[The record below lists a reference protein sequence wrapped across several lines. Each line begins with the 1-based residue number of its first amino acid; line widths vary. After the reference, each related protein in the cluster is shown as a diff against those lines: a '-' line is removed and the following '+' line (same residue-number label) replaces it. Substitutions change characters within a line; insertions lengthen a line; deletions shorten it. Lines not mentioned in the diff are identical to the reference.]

1 MSELPKCIVCGS
13 EMFHVVDDVYVCR
26 DHRVYRVG
34 GKFVG
39 ETGVSKVVGQDDA
52 VGFNAHDMWIHTVDR
67 ARDFILYFAEDDPAS
82 DISQDAVR
90 FLGEVE
96 E

>member
-1 MSELPKCIVCGS
+1 MSELPKCIECGS

-26 DHRVYRVG
+26 DHRIYRVG

-52 VGFNAHDMWIHTVDR
+52 VGFNAHDMWIYTVLR
-67 ARDFILYFAEDDPAS
+67 ARRFIRHFVEDDPAS
-82 DISQDAVR
+82 GISQDAAR
-90 FLGEVE
+90 FLRGWE